1 MSLTEVTC
9 LRGNIH
15 FFFLSPLLIFFSPSQ
30 NPTQKWTEGRGVS
43 AQKRGCF
50 FFFAWADVE
59 YYRWREE
66 EVRIEE
72 GRGCQN
78 EKGTWILQKK
88 KKDTSKY
95 TVPMW
100 KNCLLKSKQR
110 VLLGFFFHIIQIHW
124 LEYIP
129 TRQASHNN
137 CICWQRWTFGD
148 SGDTVLERL
157 GVFVLRSYRQLLLIL
172 TARARWPPGQC
183 GGWGKPSAEANKN
196 ITRKPWPQW
205 PPPALPPFLP
215 CEVWEAMNAVAE
227 EVVLFNWTAGCRVD
241 IEILTDSTRPWF
253 LRWFFSAWIN
263 FE

>member
-1 MSLTEVTC
+1 MD
-9 LRGNIH
+9 I
-15 FFFLSPLLIFFSPSQ
+15 
-30 NPTQKWTEGRGVS
+30 
-43 AQKRGCF
+43 A
-50 FFFAWADVE
+50 
-59 YYRWREE
+59 
-66 EVRIEE
+66 
-72 GRGCQN
+72 
-78 EKGTWILQKK
+78 KK
-88 KKDTSKY
+88 KKDRSKY

-110 VLLGFFFHIIQIHW
+110 VLLGFFHIIQIHW

-137 CICWQRWTFGD
+137 HVFWQRWTFGD
-148 SGDTVLERL
+148 SGDTVLEQL
-157 GVFVLRSYRQLLLIL
+157 GGFVLCNYRQLLLIL

-227 EVVLFNWTAGCRVD
+227 EVVLFNWMAGCKVD

-253 LRWFFSAWIN
+253 LRCFF
-263 FE
+263 FQLR